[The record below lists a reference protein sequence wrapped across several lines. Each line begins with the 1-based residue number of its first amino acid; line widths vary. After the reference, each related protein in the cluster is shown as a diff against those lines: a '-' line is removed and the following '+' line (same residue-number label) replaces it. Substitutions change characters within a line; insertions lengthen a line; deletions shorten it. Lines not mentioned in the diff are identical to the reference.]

1 MLHRGESRP
10 VLRAALTGF
19 LVWVGYGVLR
29 PLRDEIATAD
39 HTDVSDLWA
48 GTFCATLLALPIYG
62 WLAARTRRSDLIP
75 LVYLVFAEVLLAF
88 WAAFRAAGDAGEA
101 RVWSDRAFY
110 IWTSIYNLYVLSLL
124 WSLASDTFRS
134 EQGKRLFGLIAAGIT
149 VGQLCGSAITAF
161 FVRSVGL
168 APLLLFAAATLV
180 LAAWSARGIPTAN
193 AALGEQ
199 EPETRVGGA
208 WWHGLRDLVRDPYL
222 RSVTVYLLLFLVG
235 SGCIY
240 LIKTDLVGDA
250 YADRDDSRAFLA
262 RIELFTNSGT
272 LLLQLFLTG
281 RAIPRLGIAVT
292 LAVVPAVSLVGFS
305 ALALAPGLMMVASF
319 EVLRRIA
326 EFAMSKPAREVLFT
340 ATTRQQR
347 FQSKPVLDTLIY
359 RGGDLLVAKGYEAL
373 AGIGWTLGALA
384 ACVLPFAALGVAVA
398 RRLGRKIS

>member
-1 MLHRGESRP
+1 

-19 LVWVGYGVLR
+19 LVWAGYGVLR

-39 HTDVSDLWA
+39 HTAISDLWT
-48 GTFCATLLALPIYG
+48 GTFFAALLALPIYG

-75 LVYLVFAEVLLAF
+75 RVYLVFAGVQLAF

-110 IWTSIYNLYVLSLL
+110 IWTSIYNLFVLSLL

-149 VGQLCGSAITAF
+149 VGQLCGSAITALL
-161 FVRSVGL
+161 VRSVGL
-168 APLLLFAAATLV
+168 PPLLLFAAATLA
-180 LAAWSARGIPTAN
+180 LAAWCARGIPIAD
-193 AALGEQ
+193 AVRGERDL
-199 EPETRVGGA
+199 EPRVGGG
-208 WWHGLRDLVRDPYL
+208 WWQGLRDLVRDPYL
-222 RSVTVYLLLFLVG
+222 RTVTVYLLLFLVG
-235 SGCIY
+235 SGFIY
-240 LIKTDLVGDA
+240 LIKSDLVGDA
-250 YADRDDSRAFLA
+250 YADRDDRRAFLA

-281 RAIPRLGIAVT
+281 RAIPRLGIAAT
-292 LAVVPAVSLVGFS
+292 LAVVPAVSLVGFT
-305 ALALAPGLMMVASF
+305 ALALAPGLMLVASF

-340 ATTRQQR
+340 AATRQQR

-359 RGGDLLVAKGYEAL
+359 RGGDLLVAEGYEKL
-373 AGIGWTLGALA
+373 AWLGCTLGVLA
-384 ACVLPFAALGVAVA
+384 ACVLPFAALGLAVA
-398 RRLGRKIS
+398 RRLGRKIA